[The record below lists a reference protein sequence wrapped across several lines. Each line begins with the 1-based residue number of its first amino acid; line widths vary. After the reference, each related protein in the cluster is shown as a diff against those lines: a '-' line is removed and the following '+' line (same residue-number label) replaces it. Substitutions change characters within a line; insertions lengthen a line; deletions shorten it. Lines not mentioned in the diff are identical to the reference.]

1 MSIYDK
7 SSLVLIPSGTKTSK
21 VYSQKPTNGDGDF
34 DFTRSTAATRIAAN
48 GNIEKETQNLLLQ
61 SNSFNTSPWNLS
73 SATMSGGQSGYDG
86 SSDAWI
92 FTTSV
97 AGAANLQ
104 SFSSTGVL
112 TYSVYAKA
120 GSVNGIRL
128 RIDTN
133 SDADGFFN
141 LVNGTI
147 FQSSGIDASIEDVG
161 GGWYRCSLAHNVA
174 GPVKLQFFTTNGTT
188 SYDNGSIYIQDAQLE
203 QGMVARDYIET
214 TTTALYGGITDNV
227 PRLDYTDS
235 SCPALLLEPQ
245 RTNLTP
251 QSEYFGSGYTFTNVT
266 TAANAAISPEG
277 VSNAYEMTDD
287 ATNGNH
293 RFIRQITG
301 NTIGQSYTYSIFLK
315 KGTMTN
321 AFLNLFSGGTIA
333 NVSVDLENGTI
344 SGGSGTSQT
353 IEDYGNDWYRCS
365 ITGTAGDPSVYI
377 YLYMNSLGGYVG
389 AGDNMYFY
397 GSQIEAGSYPTS
409 YIPTYGTSVTRNA
422 DIFKVNNIGTNNLIT
437 NDAFTLFIDIASVQ
451 DSENSFRDLVSIFGS
466 KNFRLETRT
475 SGQVRSQQ
483 IGMVTSG
490 DNFNSV
496 TIGTYNIRKFAFT
509 FTTTQCKMYVDG
521 ALHSTYN
528 GVYTHD
534 FNVLSVR
541 NSSSLGAELKNEYR
555 KVMLFPT
562 ALSEQEAIDLTTI

>member
-34 DFTRSTAATRIAAN
+34 DFTRSTAATRVNAD
-48 GNIEKETQNLLLQ
+48 GNIEKETSNLLLQ
-61 SNSFNTSPWNLS
+61 SNSFDTTWTLTTAAVTS
-73 SATMSGGQSGYDG
+73 GQNGYDG
-86 SSDAWI
+86 SSDAWLLTKSGTQGRVQQTI
-92 FTTSV
+92 SASGV
-97 AGAANLQ
+97 Q
-104 SFSSTGVL
+104 SF
-112 TYSVYAKA
+112 SVYAKKNA
-120 GSVNGIRL
+120 SDFLRVFVNGS
-128 RIDTN
+128 N
-133 SDADGFFN
+133 SSIYFDLTDGS
-141 LVNGTI
+141 I
-147 FQSSGIDASIEDVG
+147 QSSSSIIEAKTTNLG
-161 GGWYRCSLAHNVA
+161 GGWYRCEVSFNGSTTKINVYPSESGSTA
-174 GPVKLQFFTTNGTT
+174 GTT
-188 SYDNGSIYIQDAQLE
+188 GSIYIQDAQLN
-203 QGMVARDYIET
+203 QGLIAQEVITT

-235 SCPALLLEPQ
+235 SCPALKLEPQ
-245 RTNLTP
+245 RTNIIIN
-251 QSEYFGSGYTFTNVT
+251 SEYLGGSDWIKSGNGTGSVPVITS
-266 TAANAAISPEG
+266 NAAISPEG
-277 VSNAYEMTDD
+277 VQNATRVDLD
-287 ATNGNH
+287 INGGTTSGDWSWVYQE
-293 RFIRQITG
+293 FTGTG
-301 NTIGQSYTYSIFLK
+301 NDETFSMYIKAVDASNVGKVISFGSISFQNQSLTEDWVRIDSTSSAAIG
-315 KGTMTN
+315 G
-321 AFLNLFSGGTIA
+321 
-333 NVSVDLENGTI
+333 
-344 SGGSGTSQT
+344 
-353 IEDYGNDWYRCS
+353 YGNGFRLRA
-365 ITGTAGDPSVYI
+365 TAATSDTASF
-377 YLYMNSLGGYVG
+377 YVFG
-389 AGDNMYFY
+389 IQHEQNA
-397 GSQIEAGSYPTS
+397 SYATS

-451 DSENSFRDLVSIFGS
+451 DSENSFRDLVAIFGS

-541 NSSSLGAELKNEYR
+541 NSSSLGAELKIEYR

-562 ALSEQEAIDLTTI
+562 ALTEQEAITLTTI

>member
-188 SYDNGSIYIQDAQLE
+188 SYDNGSIYIQDAQLN
-203 QGMVARDYIET
+203 QGLIAQEVITT

-245 RTNLTP
+245 RTNFVP
-251 QSEYFGSGYTFTNVT
+251 NSEYLGSSDWDKNGFGTGVAPVLTFGEE
-266 TAANAAISPEG
+266 SPEG
-277 VSNAYEMTDD
+277 LNNAYE
-287 ATNGNH
+287 
-293 RFIRQITG
+293 ITF
-301 NTIGQSYTYSIFLK
+301 NTGAGTSSGEQSNISEAIGGQAAGDYTLSFWAK
-315 KGTMTN
+315 
-321 AFLNLFSGGTIA
+321 
-333 NVSVDLENGTI
+333 VSNGTDKI
-344 SGGSGTSQT
+344 IARGAGGYLYTTCNLTTEWQRF
-353 IEDYGNDWYRCS
+353 E
-365 ITGTAGDPSVYI
+365 ITENLATAGSVYVDIGLRRGLANEPLNSSVTCQI
-377 YLYMNSLGGYVG
+377 YGFQL
-389 AGDNMYFY
+389 
-397 GSQIEAGSYPTS
+397 EAGSYATS

-422 DIFKVNNIGTNNLIT
+422 DVCNTLNVEDLIGQTEGTLFYQGLVEVFTGNDGHAIALTQDGDGNGSSRVLLYRANSTGNMKVYFQNASGVAFGQATLPIPTSSNDKYAIAYST
-437 NDAFTLFIDIASVQ
+437 NDLAI
-451 DSENSFRDLVSIFGS
+451 
-466 KNFRLETRT
+466 
-475 SGQVRSQQ
+475 
-483 IGMVTSG
+483 
-490 DNFNSV
+490 
-496 TIGTYNIRKFAFT
+496 
-509 FTTTQCKMYVDG
+509 YV
-521 ALHSTYN
+521 N
-528 GVYTHD
+528 GVLEHTQSVGVIPTTK
-534 FNVLSVR
+534 FVNINRWTGNIKQKNECKNVLLFKTRLS
-541 NSSSLGAELKNEYR
+541 NAELA
-555 KVMLFPT
+555 T
-562 ALSEQEAIDLTTI
+562 LTTI